1 MRRLS
6 SSDYRDNIFS
16 QCFSNYVNQKT
27 NKQRTDLKSNFLRP
41 KLNDMK
47 YLLFTFFIVL
57 TSTLCLAQ
65 YGQNDPT
72 FNPSDIGF
80 GNGDGFNDDVDAMAI
95 QADDKVIVG
104 GGFTKYNGAQRNH
117 IARLKIDGTLDSSFQ
132 VGTGFDW
139 SVTSVALQSDGKI
152 VVGGYFSSY
161 NGNPCNNLVRL
172 NTDGTFDHTF
182 NLGSGF
188 TADYNGTP
196 EPMVV
201 HDVIIQGDDKIIA
214 SGDFDNYN
222 GNTIYRIARLN
233 PDGTIDNS
241 FDPGP
246 NTSGEFN
253 TMGLQ
258 SDGKIV
264 VAGSCQS
271 CNGTASNNILRLNT
285 DGSTDTSFNPGTGFW
300 GTPHTL
306 SIQDNDKIVIGGA
319 FGSFDGTQ
327 TEKIVRLNQDG
338 TIDNTFNL
346 GIGFDYAPYSVVI
359 QSNQQILI
367 GGYFTS
373 YNGTNSNGIIRLNS
387 DGTVDNTFI
396 TGTGFQ
402 SRVYAMTIQSDGKII
417 AGGDFFIYNGT
428 SRNNIARLNSDGSID
443 NSHNQGSGFNDRVYS
458 IAIQDD
464 GKIICGGTFTSFNG
478 NTHNRIVRLN
488 PDGSLDNSFDTGT
501 GFEGYNRKV
510 FSVAIQDDGK
520 ILVGGDF
527 LDSYN
532 GTAITPLVR
541 LNSDGTLDAS
551 FDTGTGFTGLSPSI
565 NSIKIQDDGKILVG
579 GDFSE
584 FNGTSRN
591 NIARIHPNGSL
602 DNSFDPG
609 TGPLNASIKAIDVQ
623 NDGKIILSGG
633 FNSFNGANRKKIVRL
648 NSDGSVDNYF
658 YSGDGFDERVVSV
671 AVQGDGKILAG
682 GFFTTYAGT
691 TQNGI
696 IRLNPDGTIDNSFNT
711 GIGISGNVHSIIL
724 QDNNK
729 IILGGNI
736 FSYNGYPGRGIT
748 RLNTDGTLDNSFDV
762 DPAFD
767 AGVDALAVQSDNKII
782 AGGRFTSYNDNGR
795 NRIIRLTNGCVD
807 ISLNNQWSTITA
819 NNDDATYQWID
830 CSDNSIIPGETNQSF
845 TATQDGEYAV
855 VVSSTLNSCVDTSAC
870 INLVDAS
877 LEDSNLDDYL
887 KLYPNPNNGNFTIK
901 SSKPLTIE
909 IYNSL
914 GSEIF
919 SERIIPGTNQLK
931 VNNIESGIYILHS
944 IDQEGL
950 RVTRRVLIID

>member
-1 MRRLS
+1 MKYIFFPLAIVLS
-6 SSDYRDNIFS
+6 SVF
-16 QCFSNYVNQKT
+16 CF
-27 NKQRTDLKSNFLRP
+27 
-41 KLNDMK
+41 
-47 YLLFTFFIVL
+47 
-57 TSTLCLAQ
+57 AQ
-65 YGQNDPT
+65 HGQNDPT
-72 FNPSDIGF
+72 FNPTDIGF
-80 GNGDGFNDDVDAMAI
+80 GNGDGFDGDVDVLAI
-95 QADDKVIVG
+95 QSDDKVIVG
-104 GGFTKYNGAQRNH
+104 GGFSEYNGTERNH
-117 IARLKIDGTLDSSFQ
+117 IARLKTDGTLDSSFQ

-161 NGNPCNNLVRL
+161 NGNPCNNIVRL
-172 NTDGTFDHTF
+172 NTDGTFDNSF

-188 TADYNGTP
+188 TVNYNGIP
-196 EPMVV
+196 ESAVI
-201 HDVIIQGDDKIIA
+201 HDIAIQGDDKIIA
-214 SGDFDNYN
+214 SGDFDNYD
-222 GNTIYRIARLN
+222 GTTVYRIARLN
-233 PDGTIDNS
+233 PDGTFDNT

-246 NTSGEFN
+246 ETSGEFN
-253 TMGLQ
+253 TIGLQ

-271 CNGTASNNILRLNT
+271 CNGTSSNNILRLNT
-285 DGSTDTSFNPGTGFW
+285 DGSTDTSFNPGTGFN
-300 GTPHTL
+300 GTVFQL
-306 SIQDNDKIVIGGA
+306 DIQSDDKIVVGGGYTFFDGSPRKYISRLNA
-319 FGSFDGTQ
+319 DGTLDNSFDPGS
-327 TEKIVRLNQDG
+327 
-338 TIDNTFNL
+338 
-346 GIGFDYAPYSVVI
+346 GFDFFVYSIVV
-359 QSNQQILI
+359 QSNQSIII
-367 GGYFTS
+367 GGQFS
-373 YNGTNSNGIIRLNS
+373 IYNGTNSNGIIRLNT

-402 SRVYAMTIQSDGKII
+402 SRVYALAIQSDDKII
-417 AGGDFFIYNGT
+417 TGGDFFIYNGT

-443 NSHNQGSGFNDRVYS
+443 NSHNPGSGFNDRVYS

-464 GKIICGGTFTSFNG
+464 GKIICGGAFTSFNG

-488 PDGSLDNSFDTGT
+488 TDGSLDNSFDTGT
-501 GFEGYNRKV
+501 GFEGYNRRV
-510 FSVAIQDDGK
+510 NSVVIQDDGK
-520 ILVGGDF
+520 ILIGGDL

-532 GTAITPLVR
+532 GNTITPLVR

-565 NSIKIQDDGKILVG
+565 NSLKIQNDGKILAG

-591 NIARIHPNGSL
+591 DIARIHPNGSL

-671 AVQGDGKILAG
+671 TVQEDGKILAG

-691 TQNGI
+691 PQNRI
-696 IRLNPDGTIDNSFNT
+696 IRLNSDGTIDNSFDT
-711 GIGISGNVHSIIL
+711 GVGISGNVHSIII

-736 FSYNGYPGRGIT
+736 FSYNGNPGRGIT

-782 AGGRFTSYNDNGR
+782 AGGRFTSYNNIGR
-795 NRIIRLTNGCVD
+795 NRIARLTNGCVD
-807 ISLNNQWSTITA
+807 ISLSNQWSSITA

-830 CSDNSIIPGETNQSF
+830 CSDNSVIPGETNQSF

-855 VVSSTLNSCVDTSAC
+855 VVSSTLNSCVDTSEC
-870 INLVDAS
+870 ISIIDAS
-877 LEDSNLDDYL
+877 LEDSNLGDNL

-919 SERIIPGTNQLK
+919 SERITPGTNQLK
-931 VNNIESGIYILHS
+931 VDNIESGIYMLHA

-950 RVTRRVLIID
+950 RVTRRVLIVD

>member
-1 MRRLS
+1 
-6 SSDYRDNIFS
+6 
-16 QCFSNYVNQKT
+16 
-27 NKQRTDLKSNFLRP
+27 
-41 KLNDMK
+41 MK
-47 YLLFTFFIVL
+47 YILFLLALV
-57 TSTLCLAQ
+57 SNSVVCLAQ

-72 FNPSDIGF
+72 FNPNDIGF
-80 GNGDGFNDDVDAMAI
+80 GNGDGFNDDVDALAI

-104 GGFTKYNGAQRNH
+104 GEFTKYNGAQRNK
-117 IARLKIDGTLDSSFQ
+117 IARLKIDGTLDSTFQ

-161 NGNPCNNLVRL
+161 NGNPCNNIVRL
-172 NTDGTFDHTF
+172 NADGTFDHSF

-188 TADYNGTP
+188 TADYNGTL

-201 HDVIIQGDDKIIA
+201 HDLVIQDDDKIIA

-246 NTSGEFN
+246 NTFGEFN

-264 VAGSCQS
+264 VAGTCQS

-300 GTPHTL
+300 GTPYTL

-346 GIGFDYAPYSVVI
+346 GIGFDFAPYSVVI
-359 QSNQQILI
+359 QSNQQILV

-373 YNGTNSNGIIRLNS
+373 YNGTNSNGIIRLNT

-402 SRVYAMTIQSDGKII
+402 SRVYAMAIQSDGKII
-417 AGGDFFIYNGT
+417 TGGDFFIYNGT
-428 SRNNIARLNSDGSID
+428 PRENIARLNSDGSID
-443 NSHNQGSGFNDRVYS
+443 NSHNPGTGFNDRVYS

-464 GKIICGGTFTSFNG
+464 GKIICGGAFTSFNG

-488 PDGSLDNSFDTGT
+488 PDGSLDNSFDAGT
-501 GFEGYNRKV
+501 GFEGYNRRV
-510 FSVAIQDDGK
+510 NSVVIQDDGK
-520 ILVGGDF
+520 ILIGGDF

-532 GTAITPLVR
+532 GTTINPLVR
-541 LNSDGTLDAS
+541 LNSDGTLDNS
-551 FDTGTGFTGLSPSI
+551 FDTGTGFTGVNLSI
-565 NSIKIQDDGKILVG
+565 NSIKIQNDGKILVAG
-579 GDFSE
+579 YFSE
-584 FNGTSRN
+584 FDGIPRNG
-591 NIARIHPNGSL
+591 IARIHPNGSL
-602 DNSFDPG
+602 DLSFDPG
-609 TGPLNASIKAIDVQ
+609 SGPFSGYVQAIGLQ
-623 NDGKIILSGG
+623 NDGKIILTGG
-633 FNSFNGANRKKIVRL
+633 FDSFNGANREKIVRL

-671 AVQGDGKILAG
+671 AVQEDGKILAG

-691 TQNGI
+691 PQNRI
-696 IRLNPDGTIDNSFNT
+696 IRLNSDGTIDNSFDT
-711 GIGISGNVHSIIL
+711 GMGLTGTVHSMLI
-724 QDNNK
+724 QNNHK
-729 IILGGNI
+729 IILGGGIN
-736 FSYNGYPGRGIT
+736 SYDGNPGIGIV
-748 RLNTDGTLDNSFDV
+748 RLNIDGTLDNSFDV

-767 AGVDALAVQSDNKII
+767 MGVSALAIQDDNKII
-782 AGGRFTSYNDNGR
+782 AGGAFTSYNNIGR
-795 NRIIRLTNGCVD
+795 NRIARLTNGCVD
-807 ISLNNQWSTITA
+807 ISLSNQWSSITA

-830 CSDNSIIPGETNQSF
+830 CSDNLVIPGQTNQSF

-855 VVSSTLNSCVDTSAC
+855 IVSSTLNSCVDTSAC
-870 INLVDAS
+870 INIVDAS
-877 LEDSNLDDYL
+877 IEGSNLENEL
-887 KLYPNPNNGNFTIK
+887 KLFPNPNNGSFSIESN
-901 SSKPLTIE
+901 KPLTVE

-914 GSEIF
+914 GRKIF
-919 SERIIPGTNQLK
+919 SKRIMSGSNQLS
-931 VNNIESGIYILHS
+931 VDNIESGIYTLHA
-944 IDQEGL
+944 IDQDGL
-950 RVTRRVLIID
+950 RATRKILIVD